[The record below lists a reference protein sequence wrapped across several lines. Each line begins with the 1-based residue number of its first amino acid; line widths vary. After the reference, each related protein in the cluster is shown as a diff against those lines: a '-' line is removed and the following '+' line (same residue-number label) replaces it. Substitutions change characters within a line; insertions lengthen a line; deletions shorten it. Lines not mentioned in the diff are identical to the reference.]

1 MIRDGLQRSECG
13 ICSRRTAA
21 AVDEILIVRRSDSE
35 GLRSDT
41 GGKFA
46 LEIGSG
52 RPLMWQFARA
62 KNWRKESSSTEFARE
77 LDSG

>member
-1 MIRDGLQRSECG
+1 MIRDGLQRSECS

-21 AVDEILIVRRSDSE
+21 TVNEILIVRRSDSE
-35 GLRSDT
+35 GLRSYT

-62 KNWRKESSSTEFARE
+62 QKLAKGIVIYKIRKRA
-77 LDSG
+77 